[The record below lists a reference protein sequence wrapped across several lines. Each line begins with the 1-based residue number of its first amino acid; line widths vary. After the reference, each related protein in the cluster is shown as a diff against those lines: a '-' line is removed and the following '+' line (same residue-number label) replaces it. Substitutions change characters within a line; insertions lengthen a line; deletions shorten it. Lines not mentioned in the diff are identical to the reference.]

1 MTGGHDRVGAQ
12 TGGHGRGHMVTRGHV
27 NVRAGILRDGNKHLN
42 GCMLMHI
49 DKTKKYSYL

>member
-27 NVRAGILRDGNKHLN
+27 NVRAGIIRDGNKHLN